1 MGSRFSVYILVGA
14 TVFLSFGRTESLLAK
29 ASKEPCKKIKCF
41 TPLGPN
47 GVIINKKEFESSLPK
62 RRKTSGGMCAR
73 VVRTCIEKLIGRPLD
88 RKDYAKEYGEA
99 LVKTGLY
106 REQSPNSQPRDFD
119 VHILYPRKKSHYGH
133 MEIYYKGKWYSDFY
147 QQASLWQLWP
157 KEYSKVKLYRLAY
170 ERVVIPPQTPPS
182 HKRSKPS
189 TRLAQSPVY

>member
-1 MGSRFSVYILVGA
+1 MGSKFSVYLLVGA
-14 TVFLSFGRTESLLAK
+14 IVFLFFVRTEPLLAK
-29 ASKEPCKKIKCF
+29 ASKEPCKKIKYL
-41 TPLGPN
+41 TPPGPN
-47 GVIINKKEFESSLPK
+47 VVVVNKKEFESYLPK

-88 RKDYAKEYGEA
+88 RKDYAKEYGEV

-106 REQSPNSQPRDFD
+106 REQPPNSQPRDFD

-147 QQASLWQLWP
+147 QKASLWQLWP

-170 ERVVIPPQTPPS
+170 ERVVLTPQNPTYQ
-182 HKRSKPS
+182 KRNKPS
-189 TRLAQSPVY
+189 MRLAQSPVY